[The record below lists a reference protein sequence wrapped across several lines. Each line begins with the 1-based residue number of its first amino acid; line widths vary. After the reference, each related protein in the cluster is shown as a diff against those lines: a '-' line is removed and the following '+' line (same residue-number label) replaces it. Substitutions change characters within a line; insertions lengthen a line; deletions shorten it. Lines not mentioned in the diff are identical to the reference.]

1 LVKENLNSSFWEIG
15 KKERKIELQEE
26 KRLCR
31 RQEKILVSLD
41 LFEFFW
47 GRFGFV

>member
-1 LVKENLNSSFWEIG
+1 VKENPNSSFWEIG
-15 KKERKIELQEE
+15 KRKRKIELQEE

-31 RQEKILVSLD
+31 SQEKILVSLD